1 MEEEMYRGITHPLLP
16 PPSQLEYLPLP
27 LFSLLPESGIIRRK
41 AAHLRVVDTQ
51 GLDLVKGKQDTDE
64 EHLVLFL
71 KGQGK
76 AVDDA
81 RSYGRLVRTKGPGQ
95 VQRSNPSSLP

>member
-1 MEEEMYRGITHPLLP
+1 MRYKAQVSESSMTETRLQNGRGGPERNYPTRIPAGIP
-16 PPSQLEYLPLP
+16 ALPLS
-27 LFSLLPESGIIRRK
+27 SLLPESEMLRRK

-64 EHLVLFL
+64 EHLMLFL

-76 AVDDA
+76 AIDDA
-81 RSYGRLVRTKGPGQ
+81 KS
-95 VQRSNPSSLP
+95 